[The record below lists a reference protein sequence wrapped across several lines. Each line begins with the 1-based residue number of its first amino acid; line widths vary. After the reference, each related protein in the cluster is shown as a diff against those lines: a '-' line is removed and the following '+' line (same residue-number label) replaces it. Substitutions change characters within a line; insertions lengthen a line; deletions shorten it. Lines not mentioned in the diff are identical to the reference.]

1 MRRFVSSSGSD
12 TLNVV
17 ASDHRPFTIKQKA
30 MGKDDFTKIP
40 HGLPGVQDR
49 MSVIWEKGVVC
60 VAPLFPPASQTFFPN
75 LISETSA
82 PGRGGSPDPV
92 RCCLYPHGLCWCDL
106 QIGGKMDEN
115 RFVAVTSSNAAKIY
129 NLYPRK
135 GRIIPGADADVVVWD
150 PEGSKYATRSV
161 RPSIDWRLVPP
172 L

>member
-1 MRRFVSSSGSD
+1 MLKCLCSD

-40 HGLPGVQDR
+40 CGLPGIQDR

-60 VAPLFPPASQTFFPN
+60 ICLFVFIFFN
-75 LISETSA
+75 IVFSCICNFIFHL
-82 PGRGGSPDPV
+82 
-92 RCCLYPHGLCWCDL
+92 CCNSK
-106 QIGGKMDEN
+106 IGGKIDEN

-150 PEGSKYATRSV
+150 PEGSKYET
-161 RPSIDWRLVPP
+161 
-172 L
+172 